1 MSEVKK
7 AALKTKAVEA
17 VATDVKEVKAEAV
30 EAAKTEVKAEVK
42 AAKTT
47 AKKETKKA
55 VKTEAKTEAKAAKTT
70 KTAVKK
76 TVKADEKKE
85 TKTAKVA
92 AKTEVVIQYN
102 GEENNFDEIASRAKS
117 AWAAETGKKVTDM
130 KECKIYIKPQ
140 DRRAYYVIDGY
151 TGSVDLF

>member
-55 VKTEAKTEAKAAKTT
+55 VKTEAKTT
-70 KTAVKK
+70 KTAAKK

-117 AWAAETGKKVTDM
+117 AWAAETGKKVIDM

>member
-30 EAAKTEVKAEVK
+30 EAAKTEVKAE
-42 AAKTT
+42 
-47 AKKETKKA
+47 
-55 VKTEAKTEAKAAKTT
+55 AKAAKTT
-70 KTAVKK
+70 KTAAKK

-102 GEENNFDEIASRAKS
+102 GEENNFDEIASRAKN

>member
-30 EAAKTEVKAEVK
+30 EAAKTEVKA
-42 AAKTT
+42 
-47 AKKETKKA
+47 AKKETKKV

-70 KTAVKK
+70 KTAAKK

-85 TKTAKVA
+85 TNTAKVA